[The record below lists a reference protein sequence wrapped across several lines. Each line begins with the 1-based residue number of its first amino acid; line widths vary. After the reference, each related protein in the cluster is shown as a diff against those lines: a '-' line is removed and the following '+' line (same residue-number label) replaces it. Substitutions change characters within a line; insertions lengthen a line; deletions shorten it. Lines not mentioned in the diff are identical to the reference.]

1 MRILV
6 DSHIL
11 FWSIIEPQK
20 ISASLARTLVDG
32 DNQIWASAVG
42 IAELRIKQRIGKLE
56 LPDDFDRLI
65 EATGFETLSFQ
76 ASHAH
81 WLAELPLHHRDP
93 FDRMMIAQAICEG
106 LTIATADAVFSL
118 YPIAILKN

>member
-11 FWSIIEPQK
+11 YWSIIEPRK
-20 ISASLARTLVDG
+20 VSATVSKALLDG
-32 DNQIWASAVG
+32 NNQVWASAVG

-56 LPDDFDRLI
+56 LPDDFDDLI
-65 EATGFETLSFQ
+65 ERTGFDTLSFH
-76 ASHAH
+76 ASHTR

-93 FDRMMIAQAICEG
+93 FDRMIIAQAICEG
-106 LTIATADAVFSL
+106 LTIATSDAAFAL
-118 YPIAILKN
+118 YPVAILKN

>member
-11 FWSIIEPQK
+11 YWSIIEPKK
-20 ISASLARTLVDG
+20 ISATLGQILVNG
-32 DNQIWASAVG
+32 DNQIWASVVG

-56 LPDDFDRLI
+56 LPDDFDGLI
-65 EATGFETLSFQ
+65 AATGFETLSFQ

-93 FDRMMIAQAICEG
+93 FDRMMIAQALSEG
-106 LTIATADAVFSL
+106 LTIATADAMFAQ
-118 YPIAILKN
+118 YPVAILKN

>member
-11 FWSIIEPQK
+11 YWSIIEPQK
-20 ISASLARTLVDG
+20 ISTNLTGILVDG
-32 DNQIWASAVG
+32 NNQIWASAVG

-56 LPDDFDRLI
+56 LPHDFDGLI

-93 FDRMMIAQAICEG
+93 FDRMIIAQALSEG
-106 LTIATADAVFSL
+106 LTIATADAIFAQ
-118 YPIAILKN
+118 YPVSILIN